1 MVALGGGIA
10 ALVLGVIGIIIWW
23 GHFVQLLTGAVPI
36 MLILGGALAAY
47 LGFEEIKDKRSV
59 ESLDDT
65 SSTLKQ
71 EVESLKEELKGL
83 KEEKGK
89 VESDTKSDSGE

>member
-83 KEEKGK
+83 KEEKSK